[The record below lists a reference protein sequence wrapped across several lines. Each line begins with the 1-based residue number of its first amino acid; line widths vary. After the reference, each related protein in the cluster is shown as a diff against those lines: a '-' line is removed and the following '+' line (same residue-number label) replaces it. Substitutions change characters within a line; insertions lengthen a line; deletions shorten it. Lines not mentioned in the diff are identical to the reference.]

1 VIEFDRW
8 TRQRERERSGG
19 ATKSARARP
28 AGAADRHGRCHHHR
42 LRFRG
47 VPKDRVVWERED
59 NYLELLDQVPGVGR
73 ADEDVALGRL
83 DEAVVH
89 GLVDERQQ
97 QVVVPVHVKQSHLQQ
112 SSPAGLCVV
121 VRLTV

>member
-1 VIEFDRW
+1 MPSLTGNKEEHHTLAVQASVTLTSGQE
-8 TRQRERERSGG
+8 RERERGSE
-19 ATKSARARP
+19 
-28 AGAADRHGRCHHHR
+28 GRCNSHR
-42 LRFRG
+42 LR